1 LTVNNSCGRPVLV
14 RVFAPLFIAF
24 ALGGCMKSGT
34 TPESREPE
42 TPPAGS
48 AQPPGQETDWKAI
61 EQLETEAKAIAK
73 IDGCSVS
80 GDCRS
85 APVGAKACGGPRYY
99 LTYCGKT
106 TDSTALQAKLDEV
119 AKAETAYNKK
129 YSAVSTCE
137 MRLPPELEAVGGSCR
152 AK

>member
-1 LTVNNSCGRPVLV
+1 MV

-24 ALGGCMKSGT
+24 ALGGCMKNGT
-34 TPESREPE
+34 TAESRDPE
-42 TPPAGS
+42 NPPAGS

-61 EQLETEAKAIAK
+61 EQLEAQAKAIAK

-85 APVGAKACGGPRYY
+85 AGVGAKACGGPRYY
-99 LTYCGKT
+99 LPYCLKT
-106 TDSTALQAKLDEV
+106 TDSTALQKKLDEV
-119 AKAETAYNKK
+119 TKAEMAYNKK
-129 YSAVSTCE
+129 YGVVSTCE
-137 MRLPPELEAVGGSCR
+137 MRLPPELEAAGGSCR